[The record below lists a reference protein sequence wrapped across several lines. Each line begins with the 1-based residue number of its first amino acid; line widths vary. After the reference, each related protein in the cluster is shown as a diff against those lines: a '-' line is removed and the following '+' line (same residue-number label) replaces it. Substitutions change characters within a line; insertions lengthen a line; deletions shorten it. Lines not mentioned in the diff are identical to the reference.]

1 MITDKSEKKIIT
13 ARSKLMKGNIGM
25 ASMLLSLD
33 LVEAS
38 DRCDTMATDGKRIY
52 WNRSFVD
59 NLTEEE
65 IQGVLIHEACHVIW
79 EHPLRRG
86 NRHPKI
92 WNIATDYVINA
103 WLHFDLRFV
112 LPQGG
117 LIDRQY
123 RGMSANEVYRILTGD
138 EDKLQEAIDQ
148 INEMNSQLNPNE
160 GEEEESDDGQS
171 KGDGDSEDD
180 DSDQSGDS
188 NGDGGSEEGEAEGN
202 GTGKYSY
209 DDIPNPIG
217 EVWDAQDKDGKPL
230 NESELTELTTQ
241 IQRSVMMGDRLE
253 KAMSHDG
260 TSALGTR
267 VDDMKKTEVCWK
279 DELSDF
285 LKSSVADDNSW
296 ARLNRRFAWQ
306 GINLPSKAR
315 LPQGGEI
322 AIAIDTSASV
332 DQNELDCFASE
343 IQSMAE
349 DCGIEKVRVCYCD
362 TTVRKNSKGE
372 WWDIYEL
379 DQGEELVLE
388 IRGGGGTEF
397 DPPFNLFN
405 DYSDDVDDVQAF
417 IYFTDGFGYVSEKVE
432 PNVPV
437 IWCCTEESSY
447 SRDLAFGET
456 VYVDVNNLR

>member
-65 IQGVLIHEACHVIW
+65 IQGVLVHEACHVIW

-160 GEEEESDDGQS
+160 GEEKESDDGQS

-188 NGDGGSEEGEAEGN
+188 SGDGGSQEGEAEGN

-217 EVWDAQDKDGKPL
+217 EVWDAQDEDGKPL
-230 NESELTELTTQ
+230 NEAELTELTTQ

-267 VDDMKKTEVCWK
+267 VDDMK
-279 DELSDF
+279 
-285 LKSSVADDNSW
+285 N
-296 ARLNRRFAWQ
+296 
-306 GINLPSKAR
+306 
-315 LPQGGEI
+315 
-322 AIAIDTSASV
+322 
-332 DQNELDCFASE
+332 
-343 IQSMAE
+343 
-349 DCGIEKVRVCYCD
+349 
-362 TTVRKNSKGE
+362 
-372 WWDIYEL
+372 
-379 DQGEELVLE
+379 
-388 IRGGGGTEF
+388 
-397 DPPFNLFN
+397 
-405 DYSDDVDDVQAF
+405 
-417 IYFTDGFGYVSEKVE
+417 
-432 PNVPV
+432 
-437 IWCCTEESSY
+437 
-447 SRDLAFGET
+447 
-456 VYVDVNNLR
+456 